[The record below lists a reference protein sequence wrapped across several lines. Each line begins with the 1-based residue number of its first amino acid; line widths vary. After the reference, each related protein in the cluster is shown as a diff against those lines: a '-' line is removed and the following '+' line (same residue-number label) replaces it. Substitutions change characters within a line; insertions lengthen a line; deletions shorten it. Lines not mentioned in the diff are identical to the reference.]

1 MKHSRPLPFRLC
13 ALGQGQRKVVFLI
26 LIFVLRSD
34 LFVGVRRRNYGVL
47 GRSVRVLAHYNSHP
61 VQYGIGILAVL
72 RPPIS
77 TSAARRADTLTLPL
91 AHFHLPMQTFPD
103 VPRPRFGNSVAM
115 VNGATNKS
123 YQFTIAQIHLFELHA
138 CIRSRGSDCR
148 DVEHDI
154 FGHVRSW
161 VWRLRKLWALNWRNA
176 SPRTNPKPD

>member
-1 MKHSRPLPFRLC
+1 MACWVGSFC
-13 ALGQGQRKVVFLI
+13 ARFSSLQFT
-26 LIFVLRSD
+26 SSP
-34 LFVGVRRRNYGVL
+34 VRHRYPG
-47 GRSVRVLAHYNSHP
+47 GTTTPDQH
-61 VQYGIGILAVL
+61 
-72 RPPIS
+72 IS
-77 TSAARRADTLTLPL
+77 CTSSDTLTLPL